1 MNIEQYLE
9 ELIKREGGYVNN
21 PVDRGGAT
29 KYGIT
34 EAVARKN
41 GYKGN
46 MKELPLDLAKAIYR
60 KQYWSE
66 PRFDQ
71 VNAISSAV
79 AEELLD
85 TGVNC
90 GTGFA
95 QPLLQRAL
103 NLLNNQGKAGWP
115 DLKVDGVYGPATLK
129 AFKTYLDKRGKDG
142 EKVLVRVLN
151 IMQGQRYIE
160 ICERNPS
167 QEQFFFGWI
176 ANRVSI

>member
-21 PVDRGGAT
+21 PADRGGAT

-34 EAVARKN
+34 QAVAREN

-46 MKELPLDLAKAIYR
+46 MKDLPLDLAKSIYR

-71 VNAISSAV
+71 VNALSSVV

-95 QPLLQRAL
+95 KPLLQRAL
-103 NLLNNQGKAGWP
+103 NLLNNHGKAGYAE
-115 DLKVDGVYGPATLK
+115 LKVDGVYGPATLNALK
-129 AFKTYLDKRGKDG
+129 IYLSKRGKEG

-160 ICERNPS
+160 ICERNKS
-167 QEQFFFGWI
+167 QEQFFYGWI
-176 ANRVSI
+176 SNRIFL

>member
-1 MNIEQYLE
+1 MTVKWSYSL
-9 ELIKREGGYVNN
+9 L
-21 PVDRGGAT
+21 DRGGAT

-34 EAVARKN
+34 QAVAGAN
-41 GYKGN
+41 GFKGN
-46 MKELPLDLAKAIYR
+46 MKDLPLDVAKSIYR
-60 KQYWSE
+60 KQYWTA

-71 VNAISSAV
+71 VNVISSLV

-95 QPLLQRAL
+95 KPLLQCAL
-103 NLLNNQGKAGWP
+103 NLLNNQGKAGYE
-115 DLKVDGVYGPATLK
+115 DLKVDGVYGSVTLS
-129 AFKTYLDKRGKDG
+129 ALKTYLAKRGKEG

-151 IMQGQRYIE
+151 IMQGQHYIE

-167 QEQFFFGWI
+167 QEHFFYGWI
-176 ANRVSI
+176 SNRIS

>member
-21 PVDRGGAT
+21 PADRGGAT

-34 EAVARKN
+34 QAVAREN
-41 GYKGN
+41 GWNGN
-46 MKELPLDLAKAIYR
+46 MKDLPLEFAKSIYK
-60 KQYWSE
+60 KQYWLE

-71 VNAISSAV
+71 VNALSPSV

-90 GTGFA
+90 GPNFA
-95 QPLLQRAL
+95 KPLLQRAL

-115 DLKVDGVYGPATLK
+115 DLKVDGVYGSATLG
-129 AFKTYLDKRGKDG
+129 ALKTYLSKRGK
-142 EKVLVRVLN
+142 
-151 IMQGQRYIE
+151 
-160 ICERNPS
+160 
-167 QEQFFFGWI
+167 
-176 ANRVSI
+176 

>member
-21 PVDRGGAT
+21 PADRGGAT

-34 EAVARKN
+34 QAVAREN
-41 GYKGN
+41 GWNGN
-46 MKELPLDLAKAIYR
+46 MKDLPLEFAKSIYK
-60 KQYWSE
+60 KQYWLE

-71 VNAISSAV
+71 VNALSPSV

-90 GTGFA
+90 GPNFA
-95 QPLLQRAL
+95 KPLLQRAL

-115 DLKVDGVYGPATLK
+115 DLKVDGVYGSATLG
-129 AFKTYLDKRGKDG
+129 ALKTYLSKRGKDG

-160 ICERNPS
+160 ICERNPK
-167 QEQFFFGWI
+167 QEQFFYGWI
-176 ANRVSI
+176 SNRVVI

>member
-1 MNIEQYLE
+1 MNIEQYLD

-21 PVDRGGAT
+21 PADRGGAT

-34 EAVARKN
+34 QSVAREN
-41 GYKGN
+41 GYRGN
-46 MKELPLDLAKAIYR
+46 MKDLPLDVAKVIYR
-60 KQYWSE
+60 KQYWIE

-71 VNAISSAV
+71 VNTLSSAI

-90 GTGFA
+90 GINFA
-95 QPLLQRAL
+95 KPLLQRAL
-103 NLLNNQGKAGWP
+103 NLLNNQGKAGYA
-115 DLKVDGVYGPATLK
+115 DLKVDGVYGSNTLG
-129 AFKTYLDKRGKDG
+129 ALKTYLAKRGKEG

-160 ICERNPS
+160 ICERNKS
-167 QEQFFFGWI
+167 QEQFFYGWI
-176 ANRVSI
+176 ANRVVI

>member
-1 MNIEQYLE
+1 MNIEQYLD
-9 ELIKREGGYVNN
+9 ELIKREVGYVNN
-21 PVDRGGAT
+21 PADRGGAT

-34 EAVARKN
+34 EAVARTN
-41 GYKGN
+41 GFKGN
-46 MKELPLDLAKAIYR
+46 MKDLPLETAKAIYK
-60 KQYWSE
+60 KQYWTA

-71 VNAISSAV
+71 VNVISSLV

-95 QPLLQRAL
+95 KPLLQRAL
-103 NLLNNQGKAGWP
+103 NLLNNQGKGGFP
-115 DLKVDGVYGPATLK
+115 DLEVDGVYGSTTLG
-129 AFKTYLDKRGKDG
+129 ALKTYLAKRGKEG

-167 QEQFFFGWI
+167 QEQFFYGWI
-176 ANRVSI
+176 ANRISL